1 MTSPSGWDVRER
13 HATVAE
19 IHQRRA
25 DPGGGRRATVCWPTD
40 SAVVLGSAQPESD
53 LDEQRCRDEGLSV
66 VRRRSGGGA
75 VLVEPGAQVWVDFE
89 VGPDDPLL
97 LADVAASF
105 LWVGELWAIAIG
117 AGEVLVE
124 GKKAVGLSQRRDRS
138 GARFHS
144 MALLRDEPERLA
156 GLLSRPAAEQKA
168 AEQALRA
175 ISGALPGGADVGQA
189 LAVAL
194 VSLLP

>member
-1 MTSPSGWDVRER
+1 
-13 HATVAE
+13 
-19 IHQRRA
+19 
-25 DPGGGRRATVCWPTD
+25 
-40 SAVVLGSAQPESD
+40 VLGSAQPASD
-53 LDEQRCRDEGLSV
+53 LDERRCRDEGLSV

-89 VGPDDPLL
+89 ISPDDPLHV
-97 LADVAASF
+97 ADVSVSF
-105 LWVGELWAIAIG
+105 LWVGELWAAAIGAVLPPATRIEVVVPARAVPSSPFARTLCFAGVG

-144 MALLRDEPERLA
+144 MALLRDGPGRLA
-156 GLLSRPAAEQKA
+156 GLLSLPVAAQKA

-175 ISGALPGGADVGQA
+175 RSGALPGGADVGDA
-189 LAVAL
+189 LATAL